1 MSSEAQA
8 QGSSGFFTFWII
20 GRNRETRRRGFGAFG
35 QGIFRYQAQAYREAD
50 LFRLVSAMR
59 LREAS

>member
-20 GRNRETRRRGFGAFG
+20 GNRETRRRGFGVF
-35 QGIFRYQAQAYREAD
+35 QAQAYREAD
-50 LFRLVSAMR
+50 LFRRVSAMR